1 MHFKRVS
8 LKAPAHN
15 IVAGAFFV
23 RVVVDKMN
31 HKKENGDQERIRL
44 QNAETLEHYAQ
55 FLALLREYAET
66 SSNTDSLMTGTI
78 GRDLSGALERY
89 QLPVGGVVLA
99 LVGDQVVACGA
110 LSPVTDHPGDGELKR
125 MYVRPSH
132 RGKGLGRRIAAR
144 LIERA
149 YELGY
154 QRVVL
159 STYVSSLDAR
169 NLYQSLGFRAIAPF
183 KKTPLQDLMFMGM
196 ALGEKRL
203 EIGDW
208 SDESQ
213 VTSHEPQVSNGQSPV
228 VFKVSG
234 SDLDDPAFSQRLAE
248 LIAAQAKAGARPILV
263 HGGGKEITELL
274 GALKIESRFIEGL
287 RVTDGPTRD
296 VALMVLSGLANK
308 RLVAHLL
315 TAGANAIGLSGVDGA
330 LVRVERINA
339 ELQYVGKPTQVNA
352 ALLHHLLDQ
361 GMVPVIN
368 PMSID
373 DHNEICNVNADHV
386 AGAIAAAL
394 DASMLTFITNV
405 PGVLDPQKSLIP
417 SLQSQQTQALIAD
430 GTISGGMIPK
440 VRTCLEALGA
450 GVKQVRITNLDGVAD
465 NAGTV
470 FGI

>member
-89 QLPVGGVVLA
+89 QLPVGAVVLA
-99 LVGDQVVACGA
+99 LVGDQVVAGGA

-125 MYVRPSH
+125 MYVRPSY
-132 RGKGLGRRIAAR
+132 RGKGLGCRIAAR

-149 YELGY
+149 YDLGY

-169 NLYQSLGFRAIAPF
+169 NLYQTLGFRAIAPF

-196 ALGEKRL
+196 ELKK
-203 EIGDW
+203 
-208 SDESQ
+208 
-213 VTSHEPQVSNGQSPV
+213 VSPV

-470 FGI
+470 FGA

>member
-44 QNAETLEHYAQ
+44 QNAATPEHYAQ
-55 FLALLREYAET
+55 FLALLREYVDT

-89 QLPVGGVVLA
+89 QLPVGAVVLA
-99 LVGDQVVACGA
+99 HAGNQVVACGA

-154 QRVVL
+154 QRVIL

-196 ALGEKRL
+196 ELNKL
-203 EIGDW
+203 
-208 SDESQ
+208 
-213 VTSHEPQVSNGQSPV
+213 SPV

-470 FGI
+470 FGV

>member
-89 QLPVGGVVLA
+89 QLPVGAVVLA
-99 LVGDQVVACGA
+99 LVGDQVVAGGA

-169 NLYQSLGFRAIAPF
+169 NLYQTLGFRAIAPF

-196 ALGEKRL
+196 ELKK
-203 EIGDW
+203 
-208 SDESQ
+208 
-213 VTSHEPQVSNGQSPV
+213 VSPV

-470 FGI
+470 FGA

>member
-1 MHFKRVS
+1 M
-8 LKAPAHN
+8 
-15 IVAGAFFV
+15 G
-23 RVVVDKMN
+23 M
-31 HKKENGDQERIRL
+31 
-44 QNAETLEHYAQ
+44 
-55 FLALLREYAET
+55 
-66 SSNTDSLMTGTI
+66 
-78 GRDLSGALERY
+78 
-89 QLPVGGVVLA
+89 
-99 LVGDQVVACGA
+99 
-110 LSPVTDHPGDGELKR
+110 ELKK
-125 MYVRPSH
+125 V
-132 RGKGLGRRIAAR
+132 
-144 LIERA
+144 
-149 YELGY
+149 
-154 QRVVL
+154 
-159 STYVSSLDAR
+159 
-169 NLYQSLGFRAIAPF
+169 
-183 KKTPLQDLMFMGM
+183 
-196 ALGEKRL
+196 
-203 EIGDW
+203 
-208 SDESQ
+208 
-213 VTSHEPQVSNGQSPV
+213 SPV

-470 FGI
+470 FGA

>member
-89 QLPVGGVVLA
+89 QLPVGAVVLA
-99 LVGDQVVACGA
+99 LVGDQVVAGGA

-169 NLYQSLGFRAIAPF
+169 NLYQTLGFRAIAPF

-196 ALGEKRL
+196 ELNKL
-203 EIGDW
+203 
-208 SDESQ
+208 
-213 VTSHEPQVSNGQSPV
+213 SPV

-352 ALLHHLLDQ
+352 ALLNQLLDQ

-470 FGI
+470 FGA

>member
-89 QLPVGGVVLA
+89 QLPVGAVVLA
-99 LVGDQVVACGA
+99 LVGDQVVAGGA

-125 MYVRPSH
+125 MYVRPGH
-132 RGKGLGRRIAAR
+132 RGKGLGRRIAVR

-169 NLYQSLGFRAIAPF
+169 NLYQTLGFRAIAPF

-196 ALGEKRL
+196 ELNKL
-203 EIGDW
+203 
-208 SDESQ
+208 
-213 VTSHEPQVSNGQSPV
+213 SPV

-234 SDLDDPAFSQRLAE
+234 SDLDDPAFSQCLAE

-470 FGI
+470 FGA

>member
-89 QLPVGGVVLA
+89 QLPVGAVVLA
-99 LVGDQVVACGA
+99 LVGDQVVAGGA

-149 YELGY
+149 YDLGY

-169 NLYQSLGFRAIAPF
+169 NLYQTLGFRAIAPF

-196 ALGEKRL
+196 ELKK
-203 EIGDW
+203 
-208 SDESQ
+208 
-213 VTSHEPQVSNGQSPV
+213 VSPV

-352 ALLHHLLDQ
+352 ALLNQLLDQ

-470 FGI
+470 FGA

>member
-8 LKAPAHN
+8 LKAPAHS

-44 QNAETLEHYAQ
+44 QNAATPEHYAQ
-55 FLALLREYAET
+55 FLALLREYVDT

-89 QLPVGGVVLA
+89 QLPVGAVVLA
-99 LVGDQVVACGA
+99 HAGNQVVACGA

-154 QRVVL
+154 QRVIL

-196 ALGEKRL
+196 ELNKL
-203 EIGDW
+203 
-208 SDESQ
+208 
-213 VTSHEPQVSNGQSPV
+213 SPV

-430 GTISGGMIPK
+430 GNISGGMIPK

-470 FGI
+470 FGV

>member
-99 LVGDQVVACGA
+99 HAGNQVVAGGA

-149 YELGY
+149 YDLGY

-169 NLYQSLGFRAIAPF
+169 NLYQTLGFRAIAPF

-196 ALGEKRL
+196 ELKK
-203 EIGDW
+203 
-208 SDESQ
+208 
-213 VTSHEPQVSNGQSPV
+213 VSPV

-470 FGI
+470 FGA

>member
-44 QNAETLEHYAQ
+44 QNAETPEHYAQ
-55 FLALLREYAET
+55 FLALLREYVDT

-89 QLPVGGVVLA
+89 QLPVGAVVLA
-99 LVGDQVVACGA
+99 HAGNQVVACGA

-154 QRVVL
+154 QRVIL

-196 ALGEKRL
+196 ELNKL
-203 EIGDW
+203 
-208 SDESQ
+208 
-213 VTSHEPQVSNGQSPV
+213 SPV

-470 FGI
+470 FGV